1 MISVVYDA
9 GALVAADRND
19 RRMWAEHRV
28 RLEMGIV
35 PAVPAPVVAQVS
47 RSPRQV
53 QLRRLLAGCEV
64 AAFGERDAHEVGRIL
79 AAAKTSDVVD
89 AAVVH
94 LAVRRRSDVVT
105 RDLRDLSKLAAA
117 AGAKLRILDIGRP

>member
-1 MISVVYDA
+1 MRPVVYDA

-19 RRMWAEHRV
+19 RRLWADHRV
-28 RLEMGIV
+28 RLELGIA
-35 PAVPAPVVAQVS
+35 PAALALVVAQVS

-64 AAFGERDAHEVGRIL
+64 VGFSEQDAHETGRIL

-89 AAVVH
+89 AAVVR
-94 LAVRRRSDVVT
+94 LAVSRRAVVVT
-105 RDLRDLSKLAAA
+105 SDARDLSKLAAA
-117 AGAKLRILDIGRP
+117 VGARLSLVDV